1 MAYRNRI
8 LNRIVKHTKEMRRPC
23 LEVRQ
28 KQGFHD
34 FMLKYYLEDHTFN
47 NYASLMCVC
56 KEREIILTSAFS
68 FILLKLAFENNSPK
82 SYSKTFPVIIL
93 NNKMYLNVS
102 LSLKHRSCVLWLCH
116 LYKRKCVMLMFI

>member
-1 MAYRNRI
+1 MACSNS
-8 LNRIVKHTKEMRRPC
+8 LLSRIVKHTKEVRSPC

-47 NYASLMCVC
+47 NYPLLMCVC
-56 KEREIILTSAFS
+56 VCVEREREIILTSAFS

-93 NNKMYLNVS
+93 HNKMYLNVF
-102 LSLKHRSCVLWLCH
+102 LSLKHKSWCPLVASP
-116 LYKRKCVMLMFI
+116 V